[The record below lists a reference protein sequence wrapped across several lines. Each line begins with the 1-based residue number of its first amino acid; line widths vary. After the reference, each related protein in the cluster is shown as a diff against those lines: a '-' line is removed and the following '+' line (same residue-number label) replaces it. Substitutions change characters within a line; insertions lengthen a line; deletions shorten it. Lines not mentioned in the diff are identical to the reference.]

1 MTYMETRYGVNEMT
15 ELIKAK
21 FPNEMIN
28 ISFRGNGVYMVTF
41 GRVCCYVITRN
52 NTIIDIQYD

>member
-1 MTYMETRYGVNEMT
+1 METRYGVNEMT